1 MLFYLKSLAELLYPN
16 PNVINS
22 SGRSSDHN
30 YLRLLN
36 AGLKV
41 TAIDKNLAWNLD
53 LKEPKLDL

>member
-1 MLFYLKSLAELLYPN
+1 VLFYLKSLAELLYPN

-22 SGRSSDHN
+22 SGRSSGHN

-41 TAIDKNLAWNLD
+41 TALDKNLAWYLHLSE
-53 LKEPKLDL
+53 LKPDR